1 MSTNQTVY
9 LQLLFKSQN
18 FATKLKLAVMTGEEN
33 KGPTDIDR
41 NKTQEELILNLSEF
55 LRKQYKYNMCLG
67 LVQNT
72 PQQ

>member
-1 MSTNQTVY
+1 MESGGGV
-9 LQLLFKSQN
+9 LSQN
-18 FATKLKLAVMTGEEN
+18 LKRL
-33 KGPTDIDR
+33 
-41 NKTQEELILNLSEF
+41 EELILNLSEF